1 MNFVKTENKD
11 EQISPCYQIIT
22 GWLNAHT
29 PSRRNVA
36 IHVGYTIKLKLF
48 KYVEKFYVEPCIML
62 HVLQQIKKTTRG
74 LSVVVPA
81 VSTSKVLE

>member
-11 EQISPCYQIIT
+11 EQISLCYQIIT

-29 PSRRNVA
+29 PSGRNVA

-48 KYVEKFYVEPCIML
+48 KYVEKFCLYDVLCRTMYNVACI
-62 HVLQQIKKTTRG
+62 
-74 LSVVVPA
+74 A
-81 VSTSKVLE
+81 AD